1 MIKVSVITVCYNAE
15 KTIERTVESVISQSY
30 PNFEYVIVDGGSR
43 DSTLDIIEKY
53 SLNISSLISE
63 PDNGI
68 YDAMNKGGQ
77 ISTGMYVIFMNSGD
91 IFVDN
96 NVLLNLFSNIHDFPD
111 VIYGNTVLLYSY
123 GKFLVKA
130 KSLSELNRHMIF
142 CHQSSLVKREIIAN
156 HPFDS
161 HFKIAADYGLFYN
174 LYAQGK
180 IFVYVDLPISVYEAE
195 DGLSS
200 SAPFL
205 LYREYSLINGC
216 SYLVDKVYLAFCVF
230 IDFMLKMI
238 LSKKKYYELMIVRK
252 KRKNVMPYEL

>member
-1 MIKVSVITVCYNAE
+1 MITVCYNAE

-68 YDAMNKGGQ
+68 YDAMNKGVQ

-91 IFVDN
+91 IFVN
-96 NVLLNLFSNIHDFPD
+96 SNVLLNLFSNIHDFPD

-200 SAPFL
+200 STPFL
-205 LYREYSLINGC
+205 LYKEYSLINGC

>member
-1 MIKVSVITVCYNAE
+1 
-15 KTIERTVESVISQSY
+15 
-30 PNFEYVIVDGGSR
+30 
-43 DSTLDIIEKY
+43 
-53 SLNISSLISE
+53 
-63 PDNGI
+63 
-68 YDAMNKGGQ
+68 
-77 ISTGMYVIFMNSGD
+77 MYVIFMNSGD